1 MESLYRKYR
10 PLTFDSV
17 VGQQHIVSTLEHAIT
32 EGRLSHAYL
41 FCGPR
46 GTGKTTMARIL
57 AKALLCRNAEAA
69 RAEGASG
76 CMPDGTCEECE
87 LIAEGNHPDVYE
99 LDAASRTGVDNV
111 REEIINSVNFAPV
124 RGKYKIYIIDEV
136 HMLTTAAFNALLKT
150 LEEPPA
156 HVIFVL
162 CTTDPQKILETI
174 LSRCQRFDFHR
185 IGNED
190 IEHRLAYVCEQEG
203 FDYDDEALAIVAR
216 HAKGGMRDALSTLEQ
231 LSVFGNGSVHAD
243 DARSLLGEVSDQILG
258 EFSRAIAD
266 RDVAELYGLI
276 RAQVEEGND
285 LLELT
290 RDLVAHVRD
299 VYVACVAGAR
309 AELFEGGSEQAEAL
323 AAEATAFGEHPAD
336 RLARVLTVLDD
347 AALEMRGASD
357 VRLVLEIACTRL
369 ARPEADLTIE
379 ALAERL
385 ARLEAMVA
393 NGAVPASVAAAGA
406 APAAAAA
413 APATTQQPTLISG
426 ARAAA
431 PVASAAPAATSARQG
446 GMPWDRGTAAP
457 SAQPAPA
464 PTPKPAALTSQPTS
478 APMSQPVAAPAPAA
492 APAPKPQLNNAA
504 QVAAVGAAET
514 PAVEDAGELQ
524 RKWAE
529 VVERVKAQQPSYAAL
544 LLNARA
550 TADDGSKLTVSFPTA
565 FAIKMLGRAD
575 TQAVFLPTVSA
586 VFGRRT
592 VDYVLDGGGTPAP
605 QHEEH
610 SPSARAAASADPQP
624 VSSAAPA
631 SSNASAMQPKA
642 APVAAPTPSAPEPA
656 APKPAAPVPAPKPAA
671 APAPESSDLA
681 KAPWLRSDNPAGA
694 PATGKLPTEPAPRA
708 PERASASK
716 TQPSAQAAPWES
728 EQVPYD
734 DAMVGGFAADAGG
747 DDLPPFDVPG
757 ATPAPSPAASA
768 AAPAVATSALASDD
782 APAAP
787 WESNPGAGSPFGH
800 QGAAPSIPQT
810 EDEAKA
816 LIRNVFGQATI
827 FKPVE

>member
-190 IEHRLAYVCEQEG
+190 IERRLAYVCEQEG

-231 LSVFGNGSVHAD
+231 LSVFGNGTVHAD

-258 EFSRAIAD
+258 EFARAIAD

-299 VYVACVAGAR
+299 VYMACVAGAR
-309 AELFEGGSEQAEAL
+309 AELFEGGAEQAEAL
-323 AAEATAFGEHPAD
+323 AAEAAAFGEHPAD

-369 ARPEADLTIE
+369 TRPEADLTIE
-379 ALAERL
+379 ALAERV

-393 NGAVPASVAAAGA
+393 NAAVPASVAAAQA
-406 APAAAAA
+406 SAPAAS
-413 APATTQQPTLISG
+413 APAVQQPTLISG
-426 ARAAA
+426 VRAATPA
-431 PVASAAPAATSARQG
+431 VTAAPAATSAQQG
-446 GMPWDRGTAAP
+446 GMPWDRGAAVP
-457 SAQPAPA
+457 AAQPAPKSAA
-464 PTPKPAALTSQPTS
+464 P
-478 APMSQPVAAPAPAA
+478 VPAPAA
-492 APAPKPQLNNAA
+492 STVPVSKPNTAA
-504 QVAAVGAAET
+504 QVAAAGAAET

-529 VVERVKAQQPSYAAL
+529 VVERVKARQASYAGL

-550 TADDGSKLTVSFPTA
+550 TADDGSKLTVSFPAGST

-575 TQAVFLPTVSA
+575 TQSVVLPTVCA

-610 SPSARAAASADPQP
+610 SPSARAAVSADPQP
-624 VSSAAPA
+624 VSSAAPV
-631 SSNASAMQPKA
+631 SSSASAPQQQA
-642 APVAAPTPSAPEPA
+642 TPVMAPTPSAP
-656 APKPAAPVPAPKPAA
+656 KPATPKSTAPAPAPKPTA
-671 APAPESSDLA
+671 APAPKSSDLA

-708 PERASASK
+708 PERSSAPK
-716 TQPSAQAAPWES
+716 AQPAAPSAPWES

-757 ATPAPSPAASA
+757 AASAPKPAAT
-768 AAPAVATSALASDD
+768 APKEED

-816 LIRNVFGQATI
+816 LIRSVFGQATI

>member
-57 AKALLCRNAEAA
+57 AKALLCRNAESA

-190 IEHRLAYVCEQEG
+190 IERRLAYVCEQEG

-231 LSVFGNGSVHAD
+231 LSVFGNGAVHAD

-258 EFSRAIAD
+258 EFARAIAD

-323 AAEATAFGEHPAD
+323 AAEAAAFGEHPAD

-379 ALAERL
+379 ALAERV

-393 NGAVPASVAAAGA
+393 NAAVPASVAAAQA
-406 APAAAAA
+406 SAPAAVAA

-426 ARAAA
+426 ARAATSA
-431 PVASAAPAATSARQG
+431 ATAAPAAAPAHQG
-446 GMPWDRGTAAP
+446 GMPWDRGAAVP
-457 SAQPAPA
+457 AAQPAPKSAA
-464 PTPKPAALTSQPTS
+464 PAPAPKPVTP
-478 APMSQPVAAPAPAA
+478 APQPVAAPAPVPAA
-492 APAPKPQLNNAA
+492 STVPVSKPNNAA
-504 QVAAVGAAET
+504 EVAAAGAAET

-529 VVERVKAQQPSYAAL
+529 VVERVKARQASYAGL

-550 TADDGSKLTVSFPTA
+550 TADDGSKLTVSFPAGST

-575 TQAVFLPTVSA
+575 TQSVVLPTVSA

-610 SPSARAAASADPQP
+610 SPSARAAVSADPQP

-631 SSNASAMQPKA
+631 SSSASAPQQQA
-642 APVAAPTPSAPEPA
+642 TPVMAPTPSAPKPA
-656 APKPAAPVPAPKPAA
+656 TPKPAAPAPAPKPAA
-671 APAPESSDLA
+671 APAPKSSDLA

-708 PERASASK
+708 PERSAAPKSQPAASS
-716 TQPSAQAAPWES
+716 APWES

-757 ATPAPSPAASA
+757 AASAPKPAA
-768 AAPAVATSALASDD
+768 AAPKEED

-816 LIRNVFGQATI
+816 LIRSVFGQATI

>member
-190 IEHRLAYVCEQEG
+190 IERRLAYVCEQEG

-231 LSVFGNGSVHAD
+231 LSVFGNGAVHAD

-258 EFSRAIAD
+258 EFARAIAD

-323 AAEATAFGEHPAD
+323 AAEAAAFGEHPAD

-379 ALAERL
+379 ALAERV

-393 NGAVPASVAAAGA
+393 NGAVPASVAAAQA
-406 APAAAAA
+406 SAPAAS
-413 APATTQQPTLISG
+413 APAVQQPTLISG

-431 PVASAAPAATSARQG
+431 PVASAAPAATSAHQG
-446 GMPWDRGTAAP
+446 GMPWDRGAAVP
-457 SAQPAPA
+457 AAQPAPKSAA
-464 PTPKPAALTSQPTS
+464 PAPAPKPVTP
-478 APMSQPVAAPAPAA
+478 APQPVAAPAPVPAA
-492 APAPKPQLNNAA
+492 STVPVSKPNNAA
-504 QVAAVGAAET
+504 EVAAAGAAET

-529 VVERVKAQQPSYAAL
+529 VVERVKARQASYAGL

-550 TADDGSKLTVSFPTA
+550 TADDGSKLTVSFPAGST

-575 TQAVFLPTVSA
+575 TQSVVLPTVSA

-610 SPSARAAASADPQP
+610 SPSARAAVSADPQP

-631 SSNASAMQPKA
+631 SSSASAPQQQA
-642 APVAAPTPSAPEPA
+642 TPVMAPTPSAPKPA
-656 APKPAAPVPAPKPAA
+656 TPKPAAPAPAPKPAA
-671 APAPESSDLA
+671 APAPKSSDLA

-708 PERASASK
+708 PERSAAPKSQPAASS
-716 TQPSAQAAPWES
+716 APWES

-757 ATPAPSPAASA
+757 AASAPKPAA
-768 AAPAVATSALASDD
+768 AAPKEED

-816 LIRNVFGQATI
+816 LIRSVFGQSTI